1 MKARTSTLP
10 FLLVE
15 AGVLL
20 ALVVLVAHIRSF
32 AEQIVLRH
40 NARLLPELAP
50 DEGRYILM
58 RSLLMV
64 VALQVAFAFR
74 DLYRWNVITRPQL
87 TVVRLVEATGLVLVG
102 LPLVHYVLGEIDRN
116 LELNGALARLRVHPM
131 LVLAAAG
138 ACFLAAYGLRMR
150 WPRWARRVGLGE
162 RVLLAG
168 RGPAMDVIE
177 EELRRRQDPGIE
189 LVGWL
194 DEAEGAPPHRQ
205 RLGRPADAAELVRR
219 HGVQRLVVD
228 PSTPIPGEAL
238 LAVRLEDVR
247 VTDPADFFE
256 NLTGR
261 LSLEALSD
269 SRLLLAAGGTSGM
282 PYVIVRRVTD
292 VVLAALGL
300 LLAAPLML
308 LVAIAIRLDSRG
320 PALYRQER
328 VGRNG
333 RSFTLAKF
341 RSMRTD
347 AEAGSGPVWAG
358 ADDPRITRVGRWLR
372 KLRIDEIPQLW
383 SVIRNDMSLVGP
395 RPERP
400 YFVQDL
406 ERQVPGYGQR
416 HVVKPGV
423 TGWAQINYS
432 YGNTIDDAFI
442 KLQYDL
448 YYVRHRSLALDVAIL
463 LRTVKVVVLQQGA
476 V

>member
-1 MKARTSTLP
+1 VRARTSIVP

-20 ALVVLVAHIRSF
+20 VLVMLVAHSRSF
-32 AEQIVLRH
+32 AEQLVLRH
-40 NARLLPELAP
+40 NSSLLPELAP
-50 DEGRYILM
+50 DEGRYILL

-64 VALQVAFAFR
+64 LTLQVAFAFR

-102 LPLVHYVLGEIDRN
+102 LPLLHYVLGEIDRA
-116 LELNGALARLRVHPM
+116 LELNGALARLKIHPM
-131 LVLAAAG
+131 LVLAACG
-138 ACFLAAYGLRMR
+138 ACFLVAYGLRMR
-150 WPRWARRVGLGE
+150 WPRWAKRAGLAE
-162 RVLLAG
+162 RLALAG

-177 EELRRRQDPGIE
+177 EELRRRQDPGLE
-189 LVGWL
+189 LVGWI
-194 DEAEGAPPHRQ
+194 DEPDGAPPHRT
-205 RLGRPADAAELVRR
+205 RLGRPADAAALVKQ
-219 HGVQRLVVD
+219 HGVQRLVVAASTAI
-228 PSTPIPGEAL
+228 PSEAL
-238 LAVRLEDVR
+238 LAIRLEDVR
-247 VTDPADFFE
+247 VTDPANFFE
-256 NLTGR
+256 NVTGR

-269 SRLLLAAGGTSGM
+269 TRALLAPASGPGM
-282 PYVIVRRVTD
+282 AYVVARRITD
-292 VVLAALGL
+292 VAFASLGL

-308 LVAIAIRLDSRG
+308 LAAIAIRLDSRG
-320 PALYRQER
+320 PVLYRQER

-400 YFVQDL
+400 FFVQDL

>member
-1 MKARTSTLP
+1 M
-10 FLLVE
+10 
-15 AGVLL
+15 
-20 ALVVLVAHIRSF
+20 
-32 AEQIVLRH
+32 
-40 NARLLPELAP
+40 
-50 DEGRYILM
+50 
-58 RSLLMV
+58 
-64 VALQVAFAFR
+64 
-74 DLYRWNVITRPQL
+74 
-87 TVVRLVEATGLVLVG
+87 
-102 LPLVHYVLGEIDRN
+102 
-116 LELNGALARLRVHPM
+116 
-131 LVLAAAG
+131 
-138 ACFLAAYGLRMR
+138 
-150 WPRWARRVGLGE
+150 
-162 RVLLAG
+162 
-168 RGPAMDVIE
+168 
-177 EELRRRQDPGIE
+177 
-189 LVGWL
+189 
-194 DEAEGAPPHRQ
+194 
-205 RLGRPADAAELVRR
+205 
-219 HGVQRLVVD
+219 
-228 PSTPIPGEAL
+228 
-238 LAVRLEDVR
+238 
-247 VTDPADFFE
+247 
-256 NLTGR
+256 
-261 LSLEALSD
+261 
-269 SRLLLAAGGTSGM
+269 
-282 PYVIVRRVTD
+282 
-292 VVLAALGL
+292 LAALGL

-320 PALYRQER
+320 PALYWQER

-400 YFVQDL
+400 FFVQDL